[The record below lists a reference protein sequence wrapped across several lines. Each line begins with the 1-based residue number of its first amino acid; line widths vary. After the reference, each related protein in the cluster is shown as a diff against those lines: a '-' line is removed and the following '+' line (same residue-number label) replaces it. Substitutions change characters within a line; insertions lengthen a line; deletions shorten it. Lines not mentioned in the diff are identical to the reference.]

1 MTSSV
6 STNYELLEQRFREIE
21 KIDKPIKFQEQRIKK
36 KDNKRI
42 KIKNKNKKIKLYID
56 IDDTI
61 INTAE
66 TFINKYC
73 KENNIDK
80 DINDL
85 KDYKFKSIDR
95 NIKIEEFLNYIETEE
110 FFNTVKID
118 EEFLKFYLEHIEDY
132 DWIFIT
138 KGTKKNLELKEKYI
152 RERLENSEKIKYIGL
167 HNDLNKSIVNM
178 KDGIQIDNVY
188 DELKSNARYKI
199 LIKNYIETDYNY
211 IKDIRDDL
219 YEMNNWIEIAE
230 SIEWFRKEISGI
242 VKV

>member
-1 MTSSV
+1 MTSLV

-85 KDYKFKSIDR
+85 KDWNFKSIDR
-95 NIKIEEFLNYIETEE
+95 KISKSEFLKYIETEE
-110 FFNTVKID
+110 FFERIELD
-118 EEFLKFYLEHIEDY
+118 EIFLRFYIKYHDY
-132 DWIFIT
+132 YEWVFIT
-138 KGTKKNLELKEKYI
+138 KGTKKNRELKEKFL
-152 RERLENSEKIKYIGL
+152 RESLPTLKQVRYIGIK
-167 HNDLNKSIVNM
+167 DEEDKNKYNM
-178 KDGIQIDNVY
+178 KNGIQIDDNY
-188 DELKSNARYKI
+188 KNLNTNARYKI
-199 LIKNYIETDYNY
+199 LIKNYLETDYNK
-211 IKDIRDDL
+211 IEAPSEDI
-219 YEMNNWIEIAE
+219 YEMNNWNEIVE
-230 SIEWFRKEISGI
+230 SIEWFRKEILGI
-242 VKV
+242 IKV

>member
-1 MTSSV
+1 MISSV
-6 STNYELLEQRFREIE
+6 LTNYELLEQRLREIE
-21 KIDKPIKFQEQRIKK
+21 KIDKPIKIQEQRIKK
-36 KDNKRI
+36 KDSKRI

-85 KDYKFKSIDR
+85 KDYRFKSIDR

-118 EEFLKFYLEHIEDY
+118 GEFLKFYLEHIEDY

-188 DELKSNARYKI
+188 NELKSNARYKI
-199 LIKNYIETDYNY
+199 LIKNYIEADYNY

-219 YEMNNWIEIAE
+219 YEMNNWKEIAE

-242 VKV
+242 IEV